1 MTSRDPFV
9 GIPRLAPGEPVVY
22 PLEDPYSFEEDLHS
36 LTILLGL
43 EEDPATGVLRAFD
56 PDYGWVRIGAASD
69 SESLVE

>member
-1 MTSRDPFV
+1 
-9 GIPRLAPGEPVVY
+9 VVY